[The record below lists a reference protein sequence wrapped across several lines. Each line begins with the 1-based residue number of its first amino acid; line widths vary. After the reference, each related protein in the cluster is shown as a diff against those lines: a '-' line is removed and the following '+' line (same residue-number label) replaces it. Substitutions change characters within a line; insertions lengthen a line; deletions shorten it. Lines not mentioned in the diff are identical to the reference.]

1 MCWCVLV
8 VHGWF
13 LRSRHNNDDENW
25 EGYGAKYA
33 HTSNEKIQTS
43 RFRKMLQVRLAT
55 MAFRGKMV
63 KSRGRSALM
72 QQLDVDGSVLLSL
85 FITIPYSSTN
95 PVNSAIMI
103 IIIIIIDVVPNRSL
117 LSFISR

>member
-1 MCWCVLV
+1 
-8 VHGWF
+8 
-13 LRSRHNNDDENW
+13 
-25 EGYGAKYA
+25 
-33 HTSNEKIQTS
+33 
-43 RFRKMLQVRLAT
+43 
-55 MAFRGKMV
+55 
-63 KSRGRSALM
+63 M